1 MLGLCDEK
9 LLFDESRKT
18 FSNYDLAD
26 ASHILR
32 QQLFETAESDRFYDI
47 LLQQAPWRQRERKMY
62 DKMVLDPRLTAW
74 YSNNEGNKWTPE
86 LLYIKNKVESACGIS
101 FDSVL
106 LNLYRDGRDSV
117 SWHSDNEPLS
127 GHQPIASVSFGQ
139 TRAFHLRH
147 KFDKAIKPFSIPLT
161 HGSFLLMSA
170 AVQQFWEHH
179 IPKTSKPIAPRIN
192 LTFRITR

>member
-1 MLGLCDEK
+1 MLGLFDEK
-9 LLFDESRKT
+9 LLFDEGKKT
-18 FSNYDLAD
+18 VTHYNVPD
-26 ASHILR
+26 ASLIVR
-32 QQLFETAESDRFYDI
+32 EQFFEKDESDRFYSQ
-47 LLQQAPWRQRERKMY
+47 LLEQTPWQQRERKMY

-74 YSNNEGNKWTPE
+74 YSDHEGNAWTPG
-86 LLYIKNKVESACGIS
+86 LLYIKNKIEAACNIQ
-101 FDSVL
+101 FNSVL

-117 SWHSDNEPLS
+117 SWHSDTEPLS

-147 KFDKAIKPFSIPLT
+147 KFDKAVKSFSIPLT

-179 IPKTSKPIAPRIN
+179 IPKTSKPMAPRVN